1 MEVRIGVIYSPKELT
16 LEIDGAPEH
25 VVAQIDKAQADSLAM
40 LWLHDEK
47 GRRVGVPVDKIAY
60 VEIATDDGARRVGFA
75 R

>member
-16 LEIDGAPEH
+16 LEIEGAPEP
-25 VVAQIDKAQADSLAM
+25 VVAQIDKAQADALAM
-40 LWLHDEK
+40 LWLHDDK

>member
-16 LEIDGAPEH
+16 LEIDGAPEP
-25 VVAQIDKAQADSLAM
+25 VIQQIEKAQADGLPM
-40 LWLHDEK
+40 IWLQDDK